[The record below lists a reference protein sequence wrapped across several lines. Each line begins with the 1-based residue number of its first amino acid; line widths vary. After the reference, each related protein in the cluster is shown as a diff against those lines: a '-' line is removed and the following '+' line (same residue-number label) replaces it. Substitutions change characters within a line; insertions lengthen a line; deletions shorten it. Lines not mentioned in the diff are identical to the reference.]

1 MLGDLDVAWLPSN
14 CFTFQRL
21 SNGARSVGISLGGL
35 ITNILFVSNGC
46 LIDADEDRLWFP
58 SNHRGTFDVI

>member
-21 SNGARSVGISLGGL
+21 SNGARSVGISLGDPVGKSLGTSVGYSLGVTVGGSVGL
-35 ITNILFVSNGC
+35 SLG
-46 LIDADEDRLWFP
+46 
-58 SNHRGTFDVI
+58 